1 MVKRDKLITLA
12 HGNGGRLMREL
23 IDEIFVRHLRNQNLD
38 TRLDAAEVPL
48 AKEGMLMMTTDGFT
62 VQPLEFPGGSIGSLA
77 IHGTVNDLAVSGA
90 EPLYLSLNAFIEDGT
105 ELELLERLVADMAE
119 AANACGVS
127 IVTGDTKVVGRG
139 ECGGESDGAR
149 GGRCGGA
156 HGGEYG
162 GVYFATTGIGLRPS
176 NLQLGIDQ
184 IKPGDCVL
192 VTGTV
197 GDHGA
202 AIMLARE
209 EFGLSGDLAS
219 DAASVIPVARQ
230 LIKAGGLR
238 FMRDPTRGGLATV
251 ANELARVCHHG
262 IRLRE
267 EAIAIRDPV
276 NAVCEVLGL
285 DPLYL
290 ACEGRIVAV
299 VDPDS
304 VDVALNGLSVIT
316 PDAAMIGVIE
326 SDPGPVVMETQL
338 GGERILDELEDD
350 PLPRIC

>member
-23 IDEIFVRHLRNQNLD
+23 IDEIFVRHLHNRNLD

-48 AKEGMLMMTTDGFT
+48 EKEGILMMTTDGFT

-90 EPLYLSLNAFIEDGT
+90 EPRYLALNAFIEDGT
-105 ELELLERLVADMAE
+105 ELALLERLVVDMAE

-127 IVTGDTKVVGRG
+127 IITGDTKVVGRG
-139 ECGGESDGAR
+139 ECGGEGDGTRSGAR
-149 GGRCGGA
+149 V
-156 HGGEYG
+156 GEYG

-176 NLQLGIDQ
+176 NLHLGIDQ

-192 VTGTV
+192 VSGTV

-219 DAASVIPVARQ
+219 DAASVLPVARQ
-230 LIKAGGLR
+230 LIKVGGLR

-251 ANELARVCHHG
+251 ANELARVTCHG

-267 EAIAIRDPV
+267 DAIPIRDPV

-299 VDPDS
+299 IDPSS
-304 VDVALNGLSVIT
+304 VNVALAALSVIA
-316 PDAAMIGVIE
+316 PDSAIIGVIE

>member
-1 MVKRDKLITLA
+1 MFRRDKLITLA

-23 IDEIFVRHLRNQNLD
+23 IDETFVRHLHNRNLD
-38 TRLDAAEVPL
+38 SRLDAAEVPL
-48 AKEGMLMMTTDGFT
+48 ENEGLLMMTTDGFT

-105 ELELLERLVADMAE
+105 ELELLERLVADMAK

-127 IVTGDTKVVGRG
+127 VVTGDTKVVGRG
-139 ECGGESDGAR
+139 ECGGEHIEAR
-149 GGRCGGA
+149 S
-156 HGGEYG
+156 GEYG
-162 GVYFATTGIGLRPS
+162 REYAGVYFATTGIGLRP
-176 NLQLGIDQ
+176 NTLNLGIDQ

-192 VTGTV
+192 VTGTI

-209 EFGLSGDLAS
+209 EFGLSGDLRS
-219 DAASVIPVARQ
+219 DAASVLPEARQ

-251 ANELARVCHHG
+251 ANELARVTHHG

-267 EAIAIRDPV
+267 DSIPIRDPV

-290 ACEGRIVAV
+290 ACEGRILAV
-299 VDPDS
+299 IDPNS
-304 VDVALNGLSVIT
+304 VDAALSALSVIA
-316 PDAAMIGVIE
+316 PDAAIIGVIE
-326 SDPGPVVMETQL
+326 TDPGPVVMETQL